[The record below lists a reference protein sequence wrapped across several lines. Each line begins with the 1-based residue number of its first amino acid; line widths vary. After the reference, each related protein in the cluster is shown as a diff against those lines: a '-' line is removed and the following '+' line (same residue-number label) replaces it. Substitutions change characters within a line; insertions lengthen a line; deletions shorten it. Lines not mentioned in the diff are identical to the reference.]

1 MNGDQWV
8 QIIWFVGAFTLV
20 LSALAARRI
29 PAGTMLKMAL
39 IWVVIFGA
47 VTLLVWGWQL
57 TR

>member
-1 MNGDQWV
+1 MSGDQWV
-8 QIIWFVGAFTLV
+8 QIIWFVGAFALV
-20 LSALAARRI
+20 ISAVVARRI

-57 TR
+57 VR

>member
-8 QIIWFVGAFTLV
+8 QMIWFVGAFTLV
-20 LSALAARRI
+20 LSAVAARRI

>member
-8 QIIWFVGAFTLV
+8 QVVWFVGAFALV
-20 LSALAARRI
+20 ISAVAAHRI

-39 IWVVIFGA
+39 LWVVIFG
-47 VTLLVWGWQL
+47 VVILLAWGWQL

>member
-1 MNGDQWV
+1 MSGDQWV

-20 LSALAARRI
+20 ISAVIARRI

-57 TR
+57 VR

>member
-1 MNGDQWV
+1 MSGDQWV

-20 LSALAARRI
+20 ISAVAAHRI
-29 PAGTMLKMAL
+29 PAGTMLKML
-39 IWVVIFGA
+39 LVWVLIFGA